1 MINDN
6 QLQQDVL
13 DKLEFEPRVKAAHI
27 GVVAHGGVV
36 TLTGFVTSYMEKF
49 AAEAAARRVNGVKAI
64 AEEIEVRLP
73 TDKKRAD
80 DEIAERAVR
89 ILHWDELV
97 PDERIAIK
105 VENGMVTL
113 TGTVDWQHQK
123 SEAEYD
129 VRKLSGVVAV
139 INQLHVKSPAAASE
153 VKGQI
158 ERALRRHAQ
167 VEASGIRVETSG
179 GSVTL
184 KGKVHDWFE
193 RDLIERAAWSVAGVT
208 EVHDRLTVEP

>member
-1 MINDN
+1 MISDH

-13 DKLEFEPRVKAAHI
+13 DELEFEPRVNAAHI
-27 GVVAHGGVV
+27 GVAAKGGVV
-36 TLTGFVTSYMEKF
+36 TLTGFVTSYTGKF
-49 AAEAAARRVNGVKAI
+49 AAEAAVRRVKGVKAI

-73 TDKKRAD
+73 TDKKHAD
-80 DEIAERAVR
+80 DEIAERAVS

-97 PDERIAIK
+97 PDDRLAIK

-139 INQLHVKSPAAASE
+139 INQLQVKSPAAASE
-153 VKGQI
+153 VKDQI
-158 ERALRRHAQ
+158 ERALRRNAQ
-167 VEASGIRVETSG
+167 LEASGIRIETSG

-184 KGKVHDWFE
+184 KGTVHDWFE
-193 RDLIERAAWSVAGVT
+193 RDLIERAAWSVPGVT